1 MRCAPG
7 IAIGREVLRQEDRR
21 LITGAGTYTADI
33 NLPGQAFAKIV
44 RSPYAHAAILAIDC
58 TAALAVP
65 GVLSVL
71 TGADLVADDLGAIL
85 HDHALLGTEA
95 AQKRGPDIY
104 LENIDG
110 SPSAIPPHHLLA
122 IDRVRFIGEAVAI
135 VIADN
140 LAATAEAAELVSID
154 YNELPAVI
162 SSAIAVQDGAPLVW
176 DHIPRNVSIE
186 AEVGNR
192 STTDAAF
199 AVAAHTVRLDTH
211 IQRIT
216 GSPMEPRAAVG
227 DYDSRTGQYTLY
239 APCSGVVR
247 HLKELSAI
255 LKVPPARIRVL
266 AKDVGGSFGTRNA
279 FYPEFGLVAWGS
291 RKIGRPVKWV
301 GDRIECFLS
310 DYQGRDLAV
319 QAELALDDQGRF
331 LAIRGINTS
340 DLGAFAASYIPL
352 RKGIGLMPSV
362 YDIPTAHFIG
372 RAVFTNTMP
381 TTPVRSAG
389 RPEAMF
395 VIERLID
402 MAAHEMQLDP
412 VEIRRLNLI
421 KPESLPYRNAM
432 GLVYDNGN
440 YEAAMDDA
448 LQLAEWKGFAE
459 RRDLARRQ
467 GKLRGIGVA
476 NYIEITSGPP
486 VERAEVTVLPEG
498 VVEIAIGTGASGQGH
513 ETSFAQLITEWLG
526 VPPERVRLVA
536 GDTDRAS
543 VGGGSVSGRSMRFA
557 GVVIGK
563 AVQQIVAR
571 GLQAAAHLL
580 DVDPSRV
587 SFEHGYFRPHSGGAG
602 LTLFELAQ
610 HLTSQTA
617 LPEHLQGPLK
627 GTCEEFFHEAGFPYG
642 SQVCEVEID
651 IATGQIH
658 VVGVAAVD
666 DVGRAINP
674 MILHGQTHGGV
685 AMGLGQAFMEKIE
698 YDAESGQLMTGSFL
712 DYAMPRA
719 VDMPFFRVGLSEVPS
734 PSNPLGIRAGGEG
747 GTTPALGA
755 AVNAVVNALAE
766 FGVTHLDMPVTAECA
781 WKAIHAG

>member
-104 LENIDG
+104 LANIDG

-291 RKIGRPVKWV
+291 CRITKAAIWRYRLNSPSMIKDGFSLSVGSTRAISGPSLLPIFPCGRES
-301 GDRIECFLS
+301 DSCRAFMIFLLHIS
-310 DYQGRDLAV
+310 LAGPSLPTRCL
-319 QAELALDDQGRF
+319 QHRCAALDG
-331 LAIRGINTS
+331 LWRGS
-340 DLGAFAASYIPL
+340 S
-352 RKGIGLMPSV
+352 S
-362 YDIPTAHFIG
+362 
-372 RAVFTNTMP
+372 RA
-381 TTPVRSAG
+381 
-389 RPEAMF
+389 
-395 VIERLID
+395 
-402 MAAHEMQLDP
+402 
-412 VEIRRLNLI
+412 
-421 KPESLPYRNAM
+421 
-432 GLVYDNGN
+432 
-440 YEAAMDDA
+440 
-448 LQLAEWKGFAE
+448 
-459 RRDLARRQ
+459 
-467 GKLRGIGVA
+467 
-476 NYIEITSGPP
+476 
-486 VERAEVTVLPEG
+486 
-498 VVEIAIGTGASGQGH
+498 
-513 ETSFAQLITEWLG
+513 
-526 VPPERVRLVA
+526 
-536 GDTDRAS
+536 
-543 VGGGSVSGRSMRFA
+543 
-557 GVVIGK
+557 
-563 AVQQIVAR
+563 
-571 GLQAAAHLL
+571 
-580 DVDPSRV
+580 
-587 SFEHGYFRPHSGGAG
+587 
-602 LTLFELAQ
+602 
-610 HLTSQTA
+610 
-617 LPEHLQGPLK
+617 
-627 GTCEEFFHEAGFPYG
+627 
-642 SQVCEVEID
+642 
-651 IATGQIH
+651 
-658 VVGVAAVD
+658 
-666 DVGRAINP
+666 
-674 MILHGQTHGGV
+674 
-685 AMGLGQAFMEKIE
+685 
-698 YDAESGQLMTGSFL
+698 
-712 DYAMPRA
+712 
-719 VDMPFFRVGLSEVPS
+719 
-734 PSNPLGIRAGGEG
+734 
-747 GTTPALGA
+747 
-755 AVNAVVNALAE
+755 
-766 FGVTHLDMPVTAECA
+766 
-781 WKAIHAG
+781 